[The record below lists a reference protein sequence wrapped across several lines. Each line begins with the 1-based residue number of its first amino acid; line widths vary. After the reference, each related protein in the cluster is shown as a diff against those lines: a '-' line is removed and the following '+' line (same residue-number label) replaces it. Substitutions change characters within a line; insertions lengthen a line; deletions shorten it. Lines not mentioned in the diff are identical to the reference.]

1 MLMIVVII
9 IVVVVVAKKSHHL
22 SLSYAK
28 LLHLMIAHSVAHRG
42 LLEVFSLFVLF
53 RLHHLCRGLEE
64 GTNTCA
70 PKMDD
75 LSTPF
80 EPETAPG

>member
-1 MLMIVVII
+1 M
-9 IVVVVVAKKSHHL
+9 AGKYKKRDQFE
-22 SLSYAK
+22 K
-28 LLHLMIAHSVAHRG
+28 
-42 LLEVFSLFVLF
+42 EVFSLFVLF
-53 RLHHLCRGLEE
+53 RLHRLCRGLEE